1 MEVLVVNTTATIMW
15 LAFAIA
21 IGYFAKERGRSP
33 LGWGIA
39 AALFSPLLCFI
50 ILLCLKNNRR

>member
-1 MEVLVVNTTATIMW
+1 MTIATLTW

-21 IGYFAKERGRSP
+21 IGYFAQERGRSP
-33 LGWGIA
+33 WGWGLA

-50 ILLCLKNNRR
+50 VLLFLKNNRR